1 MPETD
6 SDQPPCSQRNEE
18 LASEKMP
25 AKTPHEESPE
35 SCNEIDMADKMS
47 GVDWEYIA
55 VFSASAF
62 VTTLFQ
68 GPATLCS

>member
-1 MPETD
+1 MRFCFGRPSVKNMPETD

-55 VFSASAF
+55 VLARARS
-62 VTTLFQ
+62 
-68 GPATLCS
+68 